1 MLVIGNVHEPLAK
14 SVLIPLGLTAAASAT
29 DAAIY
34 QKMFG
39 SDTRLSDLVKRTL
52 IRSNKE
58 MSIMKIVKSLKE
70 PGLLIKGV
78 SETIKNEVIKQNGG
92 FLGMLLGTLSASLLG
107 NLLTGKGT
115 IAAGEGTIRA
125 GQNLQCCLI
134 LTNFEIQKYYQ
145 NEHKFNG
152 VFLRNNLPK
161 IKDGAYVS
169 LDQ

>member
-14 SVLIPLGLTAAASAT
+14 SVLIPLGSTAAASTT

-39 SDTRLSDLVKRTL
+39 SGTRLSDLVKRTL

-78 SETIKNEVIKQNGG
+78 SETIKNEVIKQSGG

-115 IAAGEGTIRA
+115 ITAGEGTIRA
-125 GQNLQCCLI
+125 GQNL
-134 LTNFEIQKYYQ
+134 
-145 NEHKFNG
+145 
-152 VFLRNNLPK
+152 
-161 IKDGAYVS
+161 
-169 LDQ
+169 